1 MAHKLLTLIAC
12 CCMTTAA
19 YADEIYRWVDENGRT
34 QFSDK
39 VPDRYRNAATQ
50 VDTNPSELTES
61 QRQEGAE
68 RAAREKA
75 IVERATDARTEPA
88 RPQTPVPPAAV
99 MGARD
104 SLSQKKL
111 DCERLQREYRESQ
124 ECFAPFIIRGRDGRP
139 RRRGAAVREEAFL
152 YCKPVPDP
160 SQQCGSPPQYNGQ

>member
-12 CCMTTAA
+12 CCMTTAT

-61 QRQEGAE
+61 QRQEAAE

-99 MGARD
+99 MGSRD
-104 SLSQKKL
+104 GLAKQKL
-111 DCERLQREYRESQ
+111 ECERLQREYRESQ
-124 ECFAPFIIRGRDGRP
+124 ECFAPYILRKGDGR
-139 RRRGAAVREEAFL
+139 RRPGVVRPEAFL

>member
-1 MAHKLLTLIAC
+1 MAHKFLTLIAC
-12 CCMTTAA
+12 CCMATAA

-39 VPDRYRNAATQ
+39 VPDRYRNAASRI
-50 VDTNPSELTES
+50 DTNPSELTDS
-61 QRQEGAE
+61 QRQEAAE

-75 IVERATDARTEPA
+75 IVERASEARAEPL
-88 RPQTPVPPAAV
+88 RPESPPSAAV

-111 DCERLQREYRESQ
+111 DCERMQREYRESQ
-124 ECFAPFIIRGRDGRP
+124 ECFAPYIVRGRKGKYRNGVVLP
-139 RRRGAAVREEAFL
+139 EAFL

-160 SQQCGSPPQYNGQ
+160 SLQCGSPPQYNGQ